1 MDKNPSVA
9 RETEMAWAR
18 KVARMYDDAIDLG
31 YSPAQAMQ
39 RVREKLAEERLAW
52 EIDNATD

>member
-39 RVREKLAEERLAW
+39 RVREKLADDEREEAQRVA
-52 EIDNATD
+52 D

>member
-1 MDKNPSVA
+1 MGEDPSMA
-9 RETEMAWAR
+9 RETERAWAR

-39 RVREKLAEERLAW
+39 RIREKLAEEQREEAQRVA
-52 EIDNATD
+52 D

>member
-39 RVREKLAEERLAW
+39 RIREKLAEEQREEARRV
-52 EIDNATD
+52 TD